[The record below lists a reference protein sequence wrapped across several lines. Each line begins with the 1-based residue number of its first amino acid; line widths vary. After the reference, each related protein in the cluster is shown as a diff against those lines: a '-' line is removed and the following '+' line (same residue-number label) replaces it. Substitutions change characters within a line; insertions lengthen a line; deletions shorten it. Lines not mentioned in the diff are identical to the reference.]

1 MSSLISVLEQR
12 TYTIADL
19 QKHTGFDRRTI
30 VYYIQQGLLPRAG
43 RRGPNTRYP
52 HECLL
57 RLRFIRA
64 VKDLQD
70 QGQCGTI
77 TLRDIQRMSAAL
89 DAATLMAMLERG
101 PPVAEV
107 ERLLASAAPV
117 PTTAPPA
124 AAPFVTATS
133 AAAPTPAVA
142 EPAAVPPAAAG
153 PPAAPAAPP
162 ALPRIGGVSGPSGV
176 RRSYGLAD
184 AGIRQR
190 LAAGGGAA
198 GPPPP
203 AAPAVPPTQP
213 PASAVPPAQPPASA
227 PVSEPPAVVMGTLG
241 DLLRE
246 LEVRPGLAGRRLAPG
261 ASEHWTE
268 IPITSRVFLSVR
280 GLSADDAPLAD
291 AAAREL
297 KKLLRVR

>member
-1 MSSLISVLEQR
+1 MLAVR
-12 TYTIADL
+12 TYAIAEL
-19 QKHTGFDRRTI
+19 EKLTRFDRRTI

-64 VKDLQD
+64 LKDLQD

-77 TLRDIQRMSAAL
+77 TLRDMHRVLAAL
-89 DAATLMAMLERG
+89 DNATLQGLVERG
-101 PPVAEV
+101 PPAAEV
-107 ERLLASAAPV
+107 ERLLAGP
-117 PTTAPPA
+117 PPLTPPA
-124 AAPFVTATS
+124 TEQSPTGTAT
-133 AAAPTPAVA
+133 TIT
-142 EPAAVPPAAAG
+142 
-153 PPAAPAAPP
+153 AAPARPV
-162 ALPRIGGVSGPSGV
+162 GD

-190 LAAGGGAA
+190 FAGAPGAS
-198 GPPPP
+198 PPPRPP
-203 AAPAVPPTQP
+203 AAAAPAAE
-213 PASAVPPAQPPASA
+213 PAADSR
-227 PVSEPPAVVMGTLG
+227 GDLG
-241 DLLRE
+241 ELLRE

-280 GLSADDAPLAD
+280 GLSAEDAPLAD

-297 KKLLRVR
+297 KKLLRTR

>member
-1 MSSLISVLEQR
+1 MTLLAYALAGGCGYLASSAIRATLSVR
-12 TYTIADL
+12 
-19 QKHTGFDRRTI
+19 GR
-30 VYYIQQGLLPRAG
+30 LPR
-43 RRGPNTRYP
+43 
-52 HECLL
+52 

-64 VKDLQD
+64 LKDLQD

-77 TLRDIQRMSAAL
+77 TLRDMHRLIAAL
-89 DAATLMAMLERG
+89 DVATLQGLLERG
-101 PPVAEV
+101 PPAAEV
-107 ERLLASAAPV
+107 GQLLAGTPPPPVALATLPAPMPAAPAV
-117 PTTAPPA
+117 PAPPA
-124 AAPFVTATS
+124 AAPATPSRPVT
-133 AAAPTPAVA
+133 
-142 EPAAVPPAAAG
+142 
-153 PPAAPAAPP
+153 
-162 ALPRIGGVSGPSGV
+162 GPSGD

-190 LAAGGGAA
+190 FAGAGAA
-198 GPPPP
+198 PRPPAP
-203 AAPAVPPTQP
+203 AAPPPDATQPLQAAPPRPPT
-213 PASAVPPAQPPASA
+213 PAPEPAAEVA
-227 PVSEPPAVVMGTLG
+227 GTLG

-280 GLSADDAPLAD
+280 GLSTDDAPLAD